1 MKTTIK
7 SLWAQHKNPDT
18 VLAELKLLPTTPELF
33 HKWAEYAIS
42 NDLTAVFEWVYPQ
55 LNHAHNAVRL
65 KQACV
70 YNRPEIVAHMLRN
83 DPEVQVGPALQT
95 VARRGQLALVDVLYN
110 HMSTQ
115 SNPAKYEPCG
125 SRMIKSKRYA
135 VCDAACVGRQLEVLT
150 AYMSFPTPFTEEE
163 MSQLIGV
170 AAEKNFAEGLRYL
183 LQEGLNEHMW
193 VRAAAKCLQPY
204 GLQSECMIIL
214 LNNIPSGTS
223 QQDIERKVG
232 DALQQLAAVAK
243 LDDPIHGPILNA
255 IIPHITFEDF
265 MRKHSTPRV
274 RDQKDTLEYLWRQIQ
289 RDTILQHIDPNG
301 NSGVKRRM

>member
-1 MKTTIK
+1 MKATIK

-18 VLAELKLLPTTPELF
+18 LLAKLKLLPTTPQLCQ
-33 HKWAEYAIS
+33 KWAEYAIA
-42 NDLTAVFEWVYPQ
+42 NNLTVVFEWVYPQ

-70 YNRPEIVAHMLRN
+70 YNRPEIVAHVLRN

-95 VARRGQLALVDVLYN
+95 VAKRGQLALVDVLYN

-115 SNPAKYEPCG
+115 SNPPQYEQCG
-125 SRMIKSKRYA
+125 SRSIKSKRYA

-150 AYMSFPTPFTEEE
+150 AYMSFPTHFTTEETT
-163 MSQLIGV
+163 QLICV
-170 AAEKNFAEGLRYL
+170 AADKNFAEGLRYL
-183 LQEGLNEHMW
+183 LQKGLNEHMW
-193 VRAAAKCLQPY
+193 VRAASSCLQPY
-204 GLQSECMIIL
+204 ALQSECMIIL

-243 LDDPIHGPILNA
+243 IDDPIHAPIVNA
-255 IIPHITFEDF
+255 LIPHISFETF
-265 MRKHSTPRV
+265 MTKHSTPRV
-274 RDQKDTLEYLWRQIQ
+274 RDQKDTLEYLWRQVE
-289 RDTILQHIDPNG
+289 RDKILQQIDQHDTSAG
-301 NSGVKRRM
+301 KRRM

>member
-1 MKTTIK
+1 MKPTIK
-7 SLWAQHKNPDT
+7 SLWAQHKNPDR
-18 VLAELKLLPTTPELF
+18 VLAELKLLPSTPELIQ
-33 HKWAEYAIS
+33 KWAEYAIT
-42 NDLTAVFEWVYPQ
+42 NDLTVVFEWLYPQ

-70 YNRPEIVAHMLRN
+70 YNRPEIVAHVLRN

-110 HMSTQ
+110 HMATQ
-115 SNPAKYEPCG
+115 AVPGQYEKCG
-125 SRMIKSKRYA
+125 FREIKSKCYA
-135 VCDAACVGRQLEVLT
+135 VCDAACVGRQFEVLT
-150 AYMSFPTPFTEEE
+150 AYMSFPTPFSSEE
-163 MSQLIGV
+163 MSQLICV
-170 AAEKNFAEGLRYL
+170 AAEKNFTEGLRYL
-183 LQEGLNEHMW
+183 LQGGLSANMW
-193 VRAAAKCLQPY
+193 VQATAKCLQPY
-204 GLQSECMIIL
+204 ALQSECMILL

-232 DALQQLAAVAK
+232 DALQQLAAVSK
-243 LDDPIHGPILNA
+243 LDDPIHAPILNA
-255 IIPHITFEDF
+255 LTPHITFEEF